1 MISLNFLK
9 TMDWSRSIRNDFYTP
24 VDCILLIVF
33 LCQLVQQNISIS
45 WKVIKNISFVWL
57 RTSEWQVNT
66 CAFLAFSCAI
76 KYIFAKMLSVG
87 IFPPLNIVQFLHWI
101 HIWSVFFYLLFII
114 FNITTRAELKTKKQQ
129 CWFSINSLR
138 KSKNKE
144 KKIKCLK
151 FVHSKLKKLS

>member
-87 IFPPLNIVQFLHWI
+87 IFPPLNIVQFRHWI
-101 HIWSVFFYLLFII
+101 QHGHSHLKCVFLFVVHYIQY
-114 FNITTRAELKTKKQQ
+114 NDTRRVENKKTAMLIQHQ
-129 CWFSINSLR
+129 FTEEI
-138 KSKNKE
+138 E
-144 KKIKCLK
+144 K
-151 FVHSKLKKLS
+151 